1 MSRRLLLLVV
11 LLLSV
16 AVPAW
21 RVSACE
27 GSEIVFEDKFHDDAG
42 GWSIKDTVEV
52 KDGAFTFKLP
62 PDDMQS
68 NLNVTFTVKD
78 ADICLETV
86 WPEGE
91 QPVLGAGVLFWGEDN
106 RTYFQFGILN
116 NGKFWIARKQDGR
129 WLGTIAANVD
139 FDRDQDTARRHQY
152 AARQDRRQ
160 YRDLLHQRH
169 QGPRGA
175 WASAQ
180 DRLALRHVRRQF
192 RQAER
197 GKGGLQE
204 REGHQL
210 SAGRRGTPTSPGHS
224 QKIARPRAV
233 RRAGIGAQMRLQRT
247 FRSRPPTA
255 PALPPAA
262 PALRPRM
269 PRATCLRACR
279 SSSVA

>member
-52 KDGAFTFKLP
+52 KDGTFTFKLP

-68 NLNVTFTVKD
+68 NLNVTFTVTD

-139 FDRDQDTARRHQY
+139 SNAIKTLPGATNTLRVKTDGNTATFFINGTKVREVRGQAPKTGWRFGMSGDNFD
-152 AARQDRRQ
+152 
-160 YRDLLHQRH
+160 
-169 QGPRGA
+169 
-175 WASAQ
+175 
-180 DRLALRHVRRQF
+180 
-192 RQAER
+192 
-197 GKGGLQE
+197 K
-204 REGHQL
+204 
-210 SAGRRGTPTSPGHS
+210 
-224 QKIARPRAV
+224 QKEAKV
-233 RRAGIGAQMRLQRT
+233 V
-247 FRSRPPTA
+247 FK
-255 PALPPAA
+255 
-262 PALRPRM
+262 
-269 PRATCLRACR
+269 
-279 SSSVA
+279 SVKVTN